1 MRRFDKVMGLDGTRV
16 CGIGIRV
23 KIAIARMFVIE
34 ILERDLD
41 AYDAE
46 GSMRFHV

>member
-1 MRRFDKVMGLDGTRV
+1 MRRFDKVMGLDGTQV
-16 CGIGIRV
+16 CGIGIHV

-41 AYDAE
+41 
-46 GSMRFHV
+46 MI